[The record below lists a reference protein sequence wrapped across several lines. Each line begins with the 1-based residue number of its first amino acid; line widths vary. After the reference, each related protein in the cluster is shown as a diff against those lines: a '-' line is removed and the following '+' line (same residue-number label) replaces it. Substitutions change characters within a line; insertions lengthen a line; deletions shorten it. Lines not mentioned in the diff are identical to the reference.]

1 VLRLLY
7 AAALLPLSLLAVL
20 PAPDHLLWKVAIGVT
35 EWGHVL
41 AAAALLVL
49 LPGWRRSVAG
59 RTAAALGVLAA
70 CMALSPLARAVPV
83 ARALP
88 HDLEAA
94 FGAARPRS
102 APGAPARTA
111 PLVAADLLRG
121 VRSPPVRMRT
131 LVYAHRPTGP
141 LRLDLYEPRG
151 PRRPA
156 PAVLVIHGGAW
167 RRGARDQLP
176 ELNRYLA
183 ARGYVVAAMEYRLA
197 PVHRAPEQLRDVRDA
212 LAFLRGRAAALG
224 IDPARVVLLGRSAG
238 GQLALLAGYTA
249 GAAAP
254 VRGVVALYA
263 PTDLRYGYAHPS
275 DPDVIDSRAVLE
287 AYLGGSPVEAGA
299 EYDAASPVSHVGPAT
314 PPTLLL
320 HGQRDELVSR
330 VQSERLTS
338 RLAAAGRPHLLLR
351 LPWATHGC
359 DFNFAGP
366 CGQLATF
373 AVERFLAAATVP

>member
-1 VLRLLY
+1 VLRLLC
-7 AAALLPLSLLAVL
+7 AAAVLLLSLLAVL
-20 PAPDHLLWKVAIGVT
+20 PAPDDLLWKAAIGVT

-41 AAAALLVL
+41 AAAALLAL
-49 LPGWRRSVAG
+49 LPGWRRTKVG

-70 CMALSPLARAVPV
+70 CLALSPLARAVPV

-88 HDLEAA
+88 QDLDAA
-94 FGAARPRS
+94 FGPARPRS
-102 APGAPARTA
+102 APGAPARPA

-121 VRSPPVRMRT
+121 VRSPAVRTRS
-131 LVYAHRPTGP
+131 LVYARRPTGP
-141 LRLDLYEPRG
+141 LRLDLYQPPG
-151 PRRPA
+151 PRRRA

-167 RRGARDQLP
+167 RGGARGQLP

-197 PVHRAPEQLRDVRDA
+197 PAHRAPEQLRDVRDA
-212 LAFLRGRAAALG
+212 LAFLRGNAAALG

-249 GAAAP
+249 GAAP
-254 VRGVVALYA
+254 VQGVVALYA
-263 PTDLRYGYAHPS
+263 PTDLRYGYANPS

-287 AYLGGSPVEAGA
+287 DYLGGSPAEAGA

-320 HGQRDELVSR
+320 HGRRDELVSR
-330 VQSERLTS
+330 VQSERLAS
-338 RLAAAGRPHLLLR
+338 RLAAAGRPHLLVR
-351 LPWATHGC
+351 LPCATHGC

-373 AVERFLAAATVP
+373 AVERFLASATAP